1 LKNDNHSNKKVLIIF
16 SYILSPDR
24 DAGSLRMYNLLQ
36 LFKALSWHVT
46 FAVSDLQSSPAQ
58 HSFLE
63 AIEVDVLEKPAVDS
77 IEAHLQEHG
86 QAYDLVIMS
95 ALSVALKYLSCI
107 RNQAPAAK
115 LVFDTTDLQHVREYR
130 RARVTGE
137 GGWLQIAMRSKKWE
151 LAAVN
156 AADCTWV
163 VSPTETAVLEKACPG
178 AKVHILSVIQTVYG
192 SARPFSE
199 REGILFIGSFPHHP
213 NADAMQYFVDQI
225 YPLLK
230 AQLNGEKIFIIGPEP
245 PDWLQQ
251 QATDKLHITGYV
263 PDVRP
268 YFDRCKLS
276 IAPLRYGA
284 GVNGKV
290 MLSMSYGVPVV
301 ASSVAAEGIPLVKG
315 DDILVADDPA
325 TFAQA
330 IANLY
335 HNEPL
340 WNQLSKNGLE
350 VINQHYSF
358 ETSRTHLV
366 NILEDL
372 GYGRKHPSR

>member
-1 LKNDNHSNKKVLIIF
+1 VLVIF
-16 SYILSPDR
+16 SYMLSPDR

-46 FAVSDLQSSPAQ
+46 FAVSDLLSSPAQ
-58 HSFLE
+58 RSFLQ
-63 AIEVDVLEKPAVDS
+63 AIQIDVLEKPAVDS
-77 IEAHLQEHG
+77 IEAHLQQHG
-86 QAYDLVIMS
+86 QSYDLIIIS

-107 RNQAPAAK
+107 RKHASTAK

-163 VSPTETAVLEKACPG
+163 VSPTEKAVLEKACPG

-192 SARPFSE
+192 SARPFAE

-213 NADAMQYFVDQI
+213 NADAMQHFVDKI

-230 AQLNGEKIFIIGPEP
+230 EQINGEKVFIIGPEP
-245 PDWLQQ
+245 PAWLQK
-251 QATDKLHITGYV
+251 QATDDLHITGYV
-263 PDVRP
+263 PDIGP

-290 MLSMSYGVPVV
+290 ILSMSYGVPVV
-301 ASSVAAEGIPLVKG
+301 ASSVAAEGISMVNG
-315 DDILVADDPA
+315 DDILIADNPVA
-325 TFAQA
+325 FSQA
-330 IANLY
+330 IVNLY
-335 HNEPL
+335 HNEQL

-350 VINQHYSF
+350 LINQHYSF
-358 ETSRTHLV
+358 ETSRSRLV
-366 NILEDL
+366 NILADL
-372 GYGRKHPSR
+372 GLA